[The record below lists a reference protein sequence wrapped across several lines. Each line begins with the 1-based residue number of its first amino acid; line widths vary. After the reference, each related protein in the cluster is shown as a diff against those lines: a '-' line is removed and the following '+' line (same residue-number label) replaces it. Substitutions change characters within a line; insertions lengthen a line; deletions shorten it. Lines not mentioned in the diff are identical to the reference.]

1 MKAHGDIG
9 YGGYVG
15 VWGALVVLATT
26 TLLTS
31 SVAQGVWAVVAALA
45 FATVKA
51 FLVVWFFMHM
61 SSEGLASRFSFLVAV
76 LFVVL
81 LVGFT
86 LGDVMLRPEMDLHVP
101 LSR

>member
-1 MKAHGDIG
+1 MKTHDIG
-9 YGGYVG
+9 YVGYVG

-31 SVAQGVWAVVAALA
+31 SVVHGTWGVAAALS
-45 FATVKA
+45 FATLKA

-86 LGDVMLRPEMDLHVP
+86 LGDVMLRPELDLHVP
-101 LSR
+101 VSR

>member
-1 MKAHGDIG
+1 MKAHDIG

-15 VWGALVVLATT
+15 VWGALVVLATA

-31 SVAQGVWAVVAALA
+31 SVVQGTWGVVAALA
-45 FATVKA
+45 FATAKA

-81 LVGFT
+81 LLGFT
-86 LGDVMLRPEMDLHVP
+86 LGDVMLRPEIELRVP
-101 LSR
+101 VSR